1 MAVQQ
6 LRSGR
11 NTQAAIGTKKKK
23 TLIGGAEPLG
33 FVLPVRVFCRLTV
46 SFVAL
51 VLVVLSLVKSSVVL
65 YDDHFSGVSYLV
77 RLCDAAEQ
85 GEQQQRHDDCLH
97 FISSIVVMARSRRFH
112 SAVLGMALANFVRR
126 TVSVCLLNSLSRLQR
141 ATINCPSEG
150 AMEPP
155 IRCPRTHSQQ
165 Q

>member
-1 MAVQQ
+1 MVSQQ
-6 LRSGR
+6 LRCSR
-11 NTQAAIGTKKKK
+11 STQAVGSKKNKPDRESRAIR
-23 TLIGGAEPLG
+23 LCSSCRAI
-33 FVLPVRVFCRLTV
+33 CRLTV
-46 SFVAL
+46 SFVTL

-112 SAVLGMALANFVRR
+112 SAVLGMALDNFVRR

-155 IRCPRTHSQQ
+155 IRCPRTHSQRVL
-165 Q
+165 